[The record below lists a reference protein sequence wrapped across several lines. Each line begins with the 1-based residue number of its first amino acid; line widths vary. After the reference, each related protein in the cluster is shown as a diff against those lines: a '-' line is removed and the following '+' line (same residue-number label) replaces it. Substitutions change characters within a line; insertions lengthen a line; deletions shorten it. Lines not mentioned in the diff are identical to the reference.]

1 MYDLSKK
8 TEDELLKIMHK
19 SVETSDLHIEAKH
32 AYNKLLRKKEF
43 WSKNIVAW
51 LALGVSIISL
61 VVSIIALTE
70 KRENKNHN
78 EKTTQRITPRDGQ

>member
-8 TEDELLKIMHK
+8 TEEELLKIMHK
-19 SVETSDLHIEAKH
+19 NLETSNLHIEAKH
-32 AYNKLLRKKEF
+32 AYNKLIRKKEF

-61 VVSIIALTE
+61 AVSIIALYI
-70 KRENKNHN
+70 KKS
-78 EKTTQRITPRDGQ
+78 